1 MVHTRNM
8 LRRLRTITPF
18 IWVVALALLAARVSN
33 AHVHFCFDGQEA
45 PRSLH
50 VSERSALCHASDGS
64 SGTHQDQDVDA
75 VGAALAKKDSQA
87 QSVDPLPIAD
97 VVLLLLA
104 PPRSSVVRDAV
115 PADRT
120 VNRPY
125 LHLPQLRGPPV

>member
-1 MVHTRNM
+1 MS
-8 LRRLRTITPF
+8 RRLPSVTPLL
-18 IWVVALALLAARVSN
+18 WVVAFALLVVRISD
-33 AHVHFCFDGQEA
+33 AHVHLCFDGQEA

-50 VSERSALCHASDGS
+50 VSDRSALCHMPEGS

-97 VVLLLLA
+97 IVLLLLA
-104 PPRSSVVRDAV
+104 PPRSSVVRDAA
-115 PADRT
+115 PADLT

-125 LHLPQLRGPPV
+125 LNLPLLRGPPA